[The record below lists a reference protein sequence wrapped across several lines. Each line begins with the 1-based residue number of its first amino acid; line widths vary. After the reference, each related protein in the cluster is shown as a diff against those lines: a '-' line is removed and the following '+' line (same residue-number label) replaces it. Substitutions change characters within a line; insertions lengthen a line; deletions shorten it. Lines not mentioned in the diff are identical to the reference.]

1 MSCSR
6 SSPLLLIL
14 TSRPALTPF
23 VVVQGE
29 LGRPS
34 EKAVLLTDL
43 IGILEQQQGVER
55 VLAYVALQINS
66 HIHIG
71 SASYKSTYIHT
82 LDQNEVSNTCPHP
95 FTWA

>member
-1 MSCSR
+1 
-6 SSPLLLIL
+6 
-14 TSRPALTPF
+14 

-66 HIHIG
+66 HI
-71 SASYKSTYIHT
+71 
-82 LDQNEVSNTCPHP
+82 
-95 FTWA
+95 FTHWISFI